1 METKNKKN
9 NQTWIKA
16 KSLPIGRGI
25 KQKSLV
31 AIVFKTPPPKI
42 PQTWKQKDQKPPKRK
57 EISWQPAKIKES
69 VRKMITKYMNIQS
82 FMYLL

>member
-1 METKNKKN
+1 METKDKKN

-42 PQTWKQKDQKPPKRK
+42 PQTWKQKD
-57 EISWQPAKIKES
+57 
-69 VRKMITKYMNIQS
+69 
-82 FMYLL
+82 